1 MYLVNILAYLCP
13 HLTRSEEKHRF
24 SSKRLLIPTIHF
36 LDLTAGERG
45 LCSLLSLSTKEV
57 VSSQLEVE
65 AIQASQP
72 TDVRRNLVKDILGTD
87 EEEEEEVEDPR
98 VEADESVKEA
108 TYFDDGDMFDSDEE
122 GLELALDEV
131 QEEREMEQ
139 TLKLSQ
145 AVTNRLTFSLS
156 LSLPLYNLNFSRE
169 EMELFE
175 GILKSQKE
183 H

>member
-1 MYLVNILAYLCP
+1 ML
-13 HLTRSEEKHRF
+13 F
-24 SSKRLLIPTIHF
+24 
-36 LDLTAGERG
+36 
-45 LCSLLSLSTKEV
+45 LSTKEV
-57 VSSQLEVE
+57 VSSQLEEE

-72 TDVRRNLVKDILGTD
+72 TDVRRNLVMDILGTD
-87 EEEEEEVEDPR
+87 EEEEEVEGDG
-98 VEADESVKEA
+98 SVKEA
-108 TYFDDGDMFDSDEE
+108 TYLDDGDMFDSDEE

-145 AVTNRLTFSLS
+145 AVTNRLTFSSS
-156 LSLPLYNLNFSRE
+156 LPLPLYNLNFPRE
-169 EMELFE
+169 EMEFFE

>member
-1 MYLVNILAYLCP
+1 MIYIVLVLANLCP
-13 HLTRSEEKHRF
+13 HLNRSEEKHRF
-24 SSKRLLIPTIHF
+24 SSKCLLIPTIHF
-36 LDLTAGERG
+36 LDLTAGESG

-57 VSSQLEVE
+57 VSSQLEEE

-72 TDVRRNLVKDILGTD
+72 TDVRKNLVMDILGTD
-87 EEEEEEVEDPR
+87 EEEEEVEGPR
-98 VEADESVKEA
+98 VKADESVKEA

-145 AVTNRLTFSLS
+145 ALTYRLTFSLS
-156 LSLPLYNLNFSRE
+156 LSLLLLYNLDFPRE
-169 EMELFE
+169 EM
-175 GILKSQKE
+175 
-183 H
+183 

>member
-1 MYLVNILAYLCP
+1 M
-13 HLTRSEEKHRF
+13 
-24 SSKRLLIPTIHF
+24 
-36 LDLTAGERG
+36 
-45 LCSLLSLSTKEV
+45 LSLSTKEV
-57 VSSQLEVE
+57 VSSQLEEE

-72 TDVRRNLVKDILGTD
+72 TEVRKNLVMDILDTD
-87 EEEEEEVEDPR
+87 EEEEEVEDPR

-156 LSLPLYNLNFSRE
+156 LSLPLYNLNF
-169 EMELFE
+169 F
-175 GILKSQKE
+175 
-183 H
+183 

>member
-1 MYLVNILAYLCP
+1 MMYIVIILANLCP

-24 SSKRLLIPTIHF
+24 SSKRLLIQTIHS

-45 LCSLLSLSTKEV
+45 LCSLLSLSIKEV
-57 VSSQLEVE
+57 VSSQLEE
-65 AIQASQP
+65 DAIQTSQP
-72 TDVRRNLVKDILGTD
+72 TDVRRNLVMDILGTD
-87 EEEEEEVEDPR
+87 EEEEEVEGPR

-108 TYFDDGDMFDSDEE
+108 TYLDDGDMFDSDEE

-145 AVTNRLTFSLS
+145 AVTNRLTFSSS
-156 LSLPLYNLNFSRE
+156 LPLPLYNLNFPRE
-169 EMELFE
+169 EMEFFE